1 MALLKI
7 EDVSSG
13 YGRMVVLEDINMYVD
28 EGEIVSLLG
37 PNGAGKTTLLN
48 TIVGM
53 ADIFKGDVK
62 FNDVSV
68 KGKRPDKI
76 VSMGIGYSP
85 QQQNIFPN
93 FTVEENLILGAYLRG
108 DKGEIR
114 RDVEEIFKI
123 FPEIE
128 RRRHNLAKTLSGG
141 EKQMLA
147 VARAL
152 MLRPKLL
159 LCDEPTA
166 GLAPKAASLLAS
178 KIQEIRERGTTVV
191 IVEQNAKIA
200 LKISDRA
207 YVLASGRIVAHDSS
221 ANLLMKKD
229 FENLYL
235 K

>member
-1 MALLKI
+1 L
-7 EDVSSG
+7 
-13 YGRMVVLEDINMYVD
+13 
-28 EGEIVSLLG
+28 
-37 PNGAGKTTLLN
+37 
-48 TIVGM
+48 

-62 FNDVSV
+62 FNNVSV

-108 DKGEIR
+108 DKEEIR

-128 RRRHNLAKTLSGG
+128 RRRRNLAKTLSGG

-229 FENLYL
+229 FEHLYL